1 MRHKVKYMTQATS
14 CFMKKQKN
22 VQFRQD
28 FACKKPVFV
37 NGLWF
42 LQIYG
47 DIKQLS
53 FDIRVAP
60 RFNLRSKY
68 SLTDSSHTRFCER

>member
-1 MRHKVKYMTQATS
+1 MRHKVKDMTQATS
-14 CFMKKQKN
+14 CFTK
-22 VQFRQD
+22 RQRTYSLD
-28 FACKKPVFV
+28 KISLAEKPVFV

-42 LQIYG
+42 PAKYG

-60 RFNLRSKY
+60 F
-68 SLTDSSHTRFCER
+68 